1 MLLMAPYALG
11 GGIADVADGIASDM
25 GYPSRDITVTAVKDE
40 ESKLEKVP
48 LLGAWRIEGKTA
60 NSFFPIVIALSDAGN
75 LFTEEIVALNAK
87 VDALPDAP
95 TPRGRG
101 AFGSFSIGGDTK
113 GGIHLSKHGRSVAV
127 VSTLSM
133 PDRGRDVRVSVECPF
148 GPESLVLV
156 PGGEPY
162 FKNMS
167 AGSGFNLK
175 GLFIK
180 TNQMAAEL
188 DPEPVK
194 NTGLETSTREAGT
207 PEVTSIEARGDTIK
221 AVERSSAS
229 SSFQIWWIVAGL
241 FLLVIIGGVLKVSS
255 KRS

>member
-1 MLLMAPYALG
+1 MLLISPYALG
-11 GGIADVADGIASDM
+11 GDIADVANEIARVM
-25 GYPSRDITVTAVKDE
+25 GYPPRNITVTAVKDE

-48 LLGAWRIEGKTA
+48 LLGAWRIEGKTE
-60 NSFFPIVIALSDAGN
+60 NSFFPIVVALSDAGS

-148 GPESLVLV
+148 GPESLVLI
-156 PGGEPY
+156 PGGELY
-162 FKNMS
+162 LKNMS

-180 TNQMAAEL
+180 TNQMAAVL
-188 DPEPVK
+188 DPEPGK
-194 NTGLETSTREAGT
+194 NTGLETSIREAGT
-207 PEVTSIEARGDTIK
+207 PEVASIEARGDAIK

-229 SSFQIWWIVAGL
+229 SFFQIWWIGAGL
-241 FLLVIIGGVLKVSS
+241 FLLVIIGGILRVTS